1 MDYFD
6 KIKEALS
13 DKLNG
18 KELTL
23 DSSFRDLG
31 IDSLDLVDLV
41 FALEEEIGTEFK
53 DEELLSIKT
62 VKDLLN
68 LIDEL
73 LIAYDLDIDDV
84 YCHYQFAKKL
94 CPCFRIEDFK
104 EEFLNFK
111 S

>member
-1 MDYFD
+1 MERIVKD
-6 KIKEALS
+6 KITVVLVYVILDGLDE
-13 DKLNG
+13 NG
-18 KELTL
+18 K
-23 DSSFRDLG
+23 G
-31 IDSLDLVDLV
+31 
-41 FALEEEIGTEFK
+41 K
-53 DEELLSIKT
+53 DTRTKEQKES
-62 VKDLLN
+62 LLN

-104 EEFLNFK
+104 EEYLNFK